1 MAQTPN
7 IAKLRAD
14 NPNADP
20 DIFKLQEAGIFDK
33 PSLEDNVNS
42 VIQTPDVS
50 GTTAPVPITPPQTNS
65 FITPSRTRTNLG
77 KIAGEYNGSFGEF
90 RKLNPQLTDINNIT
104 SGTKINLPQGIQANT
119 GEQVIDPKQL
129 AQQANAQSQQIFNE
143 ISNKEVT
150 QRNSSN
156 IIRNA
161 IQSVGNNAPQ
171 APQAPSLLNLFTQ
184 EKQKLG
190 IEPLQ
195 TRLAEINSEIER
207 LQVGSLVDSER
218 SEGRAVSQRQI
229 DLRKNSIGKEAQLQQ
244 ALLNV
249 EKGALSR
256 QVTNSLEGLKMVM
269 DFTQQD
275 FQNASTTYENEY
287 RKNKD
292 TLDTLFKLEDRE
304 IAQEDKLFERQQE
317 AIAQVKLDAQ
327 AQLQTVTNMLKE
339 SRKTFDDM
347 TEEQIEAVQM
357 WEMQAG
363 YPAGTFETFGASKPD
378 ARVLH
383 TSSGVDASG
392 NEIVT
397 FIYEDPENPGRP
409 GVSEIVKTGA
419 RDQTATTR
427 NLQNQLLRKEIDAL
441 NAPIESQG
449 TGIEAIIANSSSN
462 NSFMTDSQLEKVQ
475 QAELALGSLESL
487 RSLMA
492 TEDDSFSD
500 SGVVRGKVRSVLSAL
515 GQDAEAGAI
524 AAQIQGLIPT
534 VARGI
539 FGEVGVLT
547 DADINNYKKTLPNL
561 TTPEEQNQLVTIIMY
576 DVLSRSLAT
585 TLTSNARNGK
595 NVSGFQDTYRNIEQT
610 ISNARSDL
618 GVTTF
623 TNDTN
628 DEFIDSVPE
637 FTQASS
643 TDESLSIDL
652 DFRKAFENLINQ
664 STE

>member
-50 GTTAPVPITPPQTNS
+50 GATAPVPTTPPQTNS

-256 QVTNSLEGLKMVM
+256 QVTNSLEGLK
-269 DFTQQD
+269 
-275 FQNASTTYENEY
+275 N
-287 RKNKD
+287 
-292 TLDTLFKLEDRE
+292 
-304 IAQEDKLFERQQE
+304 
-317 AIAQVKLDAQ
+317 
-327 AQLQTVTNMLKE
+327 
-339 SRKTFDDM
+339 
-347 TEEQIEAVQM
+347 
-357 WEMQAG
+357 G
-363 YPAGTFETFGASKPD
+363 YG
-378 ARVLH
+378 LH
-383 TSSGVDASG
+383 T
-392 NEIVT
+392 
-397 FIYEDPENPGRP
+397 
-409 GVSEIVKTGA
+409 
-419 RDQTATTR
+419 TR
-427 NLQNQLLRKEIDAL
+427 
-441 NAPIESQG
+441 
-449 TGIEAIIANSSSN
+449 
-462 NSFMTDSQLEKVQ
+462 
-475 QAELALGSLESL
+475 
-487 RSLMA
+487 
-492 TEDDSFSD
+492 
-500 SGVVRGKVRSVLSAL
+500 LSKRFYYL
-515 GQDAEAGAI
+515 
-524 AAQIQGLIPT
+524 
-534 VARGI
+534 
-539 FGEVGVLT
+539 
-547 DADINNYKKTLPNL
+547 
-561 TTPEEQNQLVTIIMY
+561 
-576 DVLSRSLAT
+576 
-585 TLTSNARNGK
+585 
-595 NVSGFQDTYRNIEQT
+595 
-610 ISNARSDL
+610 
-618 GVTTF
+618 
-623 TNDTN
+623 
-628 DEFIDSVPE
+628 
-637 FTQASS
+637 
-643 TDESLSIDL
+643 
-652 DFRKAFENLINQ
+652 
-664 STE
+664 